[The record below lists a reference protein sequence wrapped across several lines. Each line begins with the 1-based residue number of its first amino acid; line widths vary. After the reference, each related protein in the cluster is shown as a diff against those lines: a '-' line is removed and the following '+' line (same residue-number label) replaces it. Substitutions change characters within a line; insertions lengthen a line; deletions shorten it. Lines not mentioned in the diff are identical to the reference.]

1 MPEERI
7 PIIHLRDLLL
17 VSVQVELSDRVVL
30 QLKEDITREV
40 ARSRVRGLIVDLTG
54 VDFMDSYIS
63 RTLRDISIM
72 TSLMGVPTVLCGMH
86 AVIAMTMT
94 EMGIE
99 LGGLSMSLNLDAALR
114 MFRSTDQD
122 HDVAAPGRDRA
133 PSLPGDED
141 LVVIEA
147 GDHGDFEVVF

>member
-99 LGGLSMSLNLDAALR
+99 LGGLSMCLNLDAALR
-114 MFRSTDQD
+114 MFRATD
-122 HDVAAPGRDRA
+122 PGRDVTGPDGKA
-133 PSLPGDED
+133 SQPGDED
-141 LVVIEA
+141 LVVVEA
-147 GDHGDFEVVF
+147 GDHGDFEVVY

>member
-114 MFRSTDQD
+114 MFRNTDQD
-122 HDVAAPGRDRA
+122 HDVAGPTRDRI
-133 PSLPGDED
+133 ED

>member
-114 MFRSTDQD
+114 MFRNADQD
-122 HDVAAPGRDRA
+122 HDVAGPARD
-133 PSLPGDED
+133 GIED

>member
-114 MFRSTDQD
+114 MFRNTDQD
-122 HDVAAPGRDRA
+122 HDVAEPARDRN
-133 PSLPGDED
+133 ED